1 MLWEHFRSVVG
12 ALWEHFGSKCVLTCC
27 RKRICVRII
36 AAMRI
41 LRLFGAVVAHVV
53 TSDQEDAILTR
64 KLGAIERINSDLEV
78 RVGEGIISMGESFE

>member
-1 MLWEHFRSVVG
+1 LLQKTHMCTH
-12 ALWEHFGSKCVLTCC
+12 HCC
-27 RKRICVRII
+27 NAHSATVW
-36 AAMRI
+36 
-41 LRLFGAVVAHVV
+41 HVV